1 VPRPPRQPGRSRG
14 RLVSW
19 PLYRLLLV
27 ICLIPGLAAFL
38 FVREPALPE
47 QPTRE
52 LTFDGT
58 AAANQAAALVS
69 LPGSRAPG
77 GSGTQAAADK
87 VSRALKSDGYSVEND
102 TFAPQLPGRGAVVLR
117 NVIGFQRGT
126 SPQVIAVIA
135 HRDGIGTGADDN
147 DSSTGVML
155 ELAHELAGS
164 TRERG
169 LVFVSTD
176 AGTTG
181 GQGAIHFDETWPQAD
196 QVVAAIVLDS
206 VAAPEGTAMRIAVRP
221 DTPRGTSP
229 TLYAATRRAVLRY
242 MGRAALTPGTIDQV
256 TGYAIPYTQSEQGP
270 LIARRMPTVTL
281 SAGGNPDPNGTFEDL
296 SPTQLGAVGTTVINL
311 LGQLDTATEIESTG
325 PPGIFLGSSTAR
337 GRLVQLA
344 LVVLLAPFIACVLD
358 AAARCRRRTVPIAP
372 GVIAYAWRSST
383 WLSVLIALWALSLL
397 PGDLVSS
404 VNAPPKP
411 GDTGLTATGILLTTL
426 IGVGWWSLAVRP
438 RIRIRGPVGG
448 PDRTG
453 GLVAAWL
460 GLSFAGLVLCAVNP
474 FALIILLPLAHACLW
489 LPRIATAGRWAML
502 GLLAIGLIGPLV
514 IIWELWGG
522 QGLGSSAPRAVVAM
536 AASGYLSPAV
546 SIPLALSGAAATQM
560 LAIVLGRYGGA
571 RPPKRLYP

>member
-1 VPRPPRQPGRSRG
+1 
-14 RLVSW
+14 
-19 PLYRLLLV
+19 
-27 ICLIPGLAAFL
+27 
-38 FVREPALPE
+38 
-47 QPTRE
+47 
-52 LTFDGT
+52 
-58 AAANQAAALVS
+58 
-69 LPGSRAPG
+69 
-77 GSGTQAAADK
+77 
-87 VSRALKSDGYSVEND
+87 
-102 TFAPQLPGRGAVVLR
+102 
-117 NVIGFQRGT
+117 
-126 SPQVIAVIA
+126 
-135 HRDGIGTGADDN
+135 
-147 DSSTGVML
+147 
-155 ELAHELAGS
+155 
-164 TRERG
+164 
-169 LVFVSTD
+169 
-176 AGTTG
+176 
-181 GQGAIHFDETWPQAD
+181 
-196 QVVAAIVLDS
+196 
-206 VAAPEGTAMRIAVRP
+206 
-221 DTPRGTSP
+221 
-229 TLYAATRRAVLRY
+229 

-546 SIPLALSGAAATQM
+546 SIPLALAGAAATQM

>member
-1 VPRPPRQPGRSRG
+1 M
-14 RLVSW
+14 
-19 PLYRLLLV
+19 
-27 ICLIPGLAAFL
+27 
-38 FVREPALPE
+38 
-47 QPTRE
+47 
-52 LTFDGT
+52 
-58 AAANQAAALVS
+58 
-69 LPGSRAPG
+69 
-77 GSGTQAAADK
+77 
-87 VSRALKSDGYSVEND
+87 
-102 TFAPQLPGRGAVVLR
+102 
-117 NVIGFQRGT
+117 IGFQRGT

-135 HRDGIGTGADDN
+135 HRDGIGSGADDN
-147 DSSTGVML
+147 DSSTGVLL

-206 VAAPEGTAMRIAVRP
+206 VAAPEGTALRITVRP
-221 DTPRGTSP
+221 DTPRGTSA
-229 TLYAATRRAVLRY
+229 TVYAATRRAVLRY
-242 MGRAALTPGTIDQV
+242 MGRSALTPGTIDQV
-256 TGYAIPYTQSEQGP
+256 TGYAIPYTRTEQGP

-281 SAGGNPDPNGTFEDL
+281 SAGGDPDPKGTFEDL
-296 SPTQLGAVGTTVINL
+296 SPSQLGAVGTTVINL
-311 LGQLDTATEIESTG
+311 LGQLDTATEIEGTG
-325 PPGIFLGSSTAR
+325 APGIFLGSSTAR

-358 AAARCRRRTVPIAP
+358 AAARCRRRRVPIAP

-404 VNAPPKP
+404 VNAPPEP

-426 IGVGWWSLAVRP
+426 VAVGWWSLAVRP
-438 RIRIRGPVGG
+438 RIRVRAPVGG
-448 PDRTG
+448 SDRTG

-474 FALIILLPLAHACLW
+474 FALIIVLPLAHACLW
-489 LPRIATAGRWAML
+489 LPRFATAGRWAML
-502 GLLAIGLIGPLV
+502 ALLAIGLIGPLV

-546 SIPLALSGAAATQM
+546 SIPLALAGAAATQM

>member
-1 VPRPPRQPGRSRG
+1 M
-14 RLVSW
+14 
-19 PLYRLLLV
+19 
-27 ICLIPGLAAFL
+27 
-38 FVREPALPE
+38 
-47 QPTRE
+47 
-52 LTFDGT
+52 
-58 AAANQAAALVS
+58 
-69 LPGSRAPG
+69 
-77 GSGTQAAADK
+77 
-87 VSRALKSDGYSVEND
+87 
-102 TFAPQLPGRGAVVLR
+102 
-117 NVIGFQRGT
+117 IGFQRGT

-135 HRDGIGTGADDN
+135 HRDGIGSGADDN
-147 DSSTGVML
+147 DSGTGVML
-155 ELAHELAGS
+155 ELAHELARS

-206 VAAPEGTAMRIAVRP
+206 VAAPDGTALRIAVRP
-221 DTPRGTSP
+221 DTPRGTSRDALRGDP
-229 TLYAATRRAVLRY
+229 AGGAALHRP
-242 MGRAALTPGTIDQV
+242 AALTPGTIDQV
-256 TGYAIPYTQSEQGP
+256 TGYAIPYTRTEQGP

-281 SAGGNPDPNGTFEDL
+281 SAGGNPDPKGTFEDL
-296 SPTQLGAVGTTVINL
+296 SPSQLGAVGTAVINL
-311 LGQLDTATEIESTG
+311 LGQLDAAHARSRAPG
-325 PPGIFLGSSTAR
+325 APGIFLGSSTAR

-358 AAARCRRRTVPIAP
+358 AAARCRRRRVPIAP

-383 WLSVLIALWALSLL
+383 WLAVLIALWALSLL

-404 VNAPPKP
+404 VNAPPEP
-411 GDTGLTATGILLTTL
+411 GDTGLTATGILLATL
-426 IGVGWWSLAVRP
+426 VGVGWWSLAVRP
-438 RIRIRGPVGG
+438 RIRVRAPVGG
-448 PDRTG
+448 SDRTG

-474 FALIILLPLAHACLW
+474 FALIIVLPLAHACLW
-489 LPRIATAGRWAML
+489 LPRFATAGRWAML
-502 GLLAIGLIGPLV
+502 ALLAIGLIGPLV

-546 SIPLALSGAAATQM
+546 SIPLALAGAAATQM

>member
-1 VPRPPRQPGRSRG
+1 YG
-14 RLVSW
+14 
-19 PLYRLLLV
+19 
-27 ICLIPGLAAFL
+27 AH
-38 FVREPALPE
+38 
-47 QPTRE
+47 
-52 LTFDGT
+52 
-58 AAANQAAALVS
+58 
-69 LPGSRAPG
+69 
-77 GSGTQAAADK
+77 
-87 VSRALKSDGYSVEND
+87 
-102 TFAPQLPGRGAVVLR
+102 LPGRDLVVLR

-126 SPQVIAVIA
+126 SPQVVAVIA
-135 HRDGIGTGADDN
+135 HRDGIGSGADDN

-181 GQGAIHFDETWPQAD
+181 GQGAIHFDETWPQSD
-196 QVVAAIVLDS
+196 QVVAAVVLDS
-206 VAAPEGTAMRIAVRP
+206 VAAPDGTALRIAVRP
-221 DTPRGTSP
+221 DTPRGTSA
-229 TLYAATRRAVLRY
+229 TVYAATRRAVLRY

-256 TGYAIPYTQSEQGP
+256 TGYAIPYTRTEQGP

-281 SAGGNPDPNGTFEDL
+281 SAGGNPDPKGTFEDL
-296 SPTQLGAVGTTVINL
+296 SPSQLGAVGTTVINL
-311 LGQLDTATEIESTG
+311 LGQLDTATEIEGTG
-325 PPGIFLGSSTAR
+325 APGIFLGSSTAR

-358 AAARCRRRTVPIAP
+358 AAARCRRRRVPIAP

-404 VNAPPKP
+404 VNAPPEP

-438 RIRIRGPVGG
+438 QIRVRPPVGG
-448 PDRTG
+448 SDRTG

-474 FALIILLPLAHACLW
+474 FALIIVLPLAHACLW
-489 LPRIATAGRWAML
+489 LPRFATAGRWAML
-502 GLLAIGLIGPLV
+502 ALLAIGLIGPLV

-546 SIPLALSGAAATQM
+546 SIPLALAGAAATQM